1 MIYSFLTQKH
11 GVLNKQKIG
20 KLLLIQIGLVR
31 QSLFL
36 QEKLSASKSAI
47 RKRAFIMQDIFIF
60 RLSGLTS
67 YTTFQPKGLAII
79 TISNASSTLFCSRD
93 E

>member
-1 MIYSFLTQKH
+1 M
-11 GVLNKQKIG
+11 
-20 KLLLIQIGLVR
+20 IQIGLVR
-31 QSLFL
+31 QPLLL
-36 QEKLSASKSAI
+36 QEKLSTSKSAI

-79 TISNASSTLFCSRD
+79 TISNASSTLFCPRD
-93 E
+93 A